1 MWPIFALGSAL
12 AFCFVSVC
20 DKRLISYHFRGVPP
34 LCLWCGVSGMLYG
47 SILLAILGIPAGLP
61 WTTAAAPV
69 ASGIL
74 MGCSVVLLF
83 RGLRLMEASRAVA
96 IAQTN
101 PIFVALLAMT
111 FLDERISPFQWGGI
125 SLVVAGAILISI
137 RLFQD
142 TPRPRTTPRTPTPGP
157 TLNPTSPAAT
167 NPAVSNPVSGD
178 ATSPAIPGQ
187 VPAPAASASSPAVSA
202 ASSGQVS
209 APAASNPVPAAASRQ
224 ASGTAVSRPESAV
237 ASDAATSPAVPR
249 QASSTAVSGTESAVA
264 SDTTSGTASSPA
276 VSNPMPTAATSP
288 AASAPKSGAASEQ
301 ASAPPASNP
310 TPAAAT
316 SPAAPGQASDTA
328 ASRPES
334 AAASDRTSSPAVSN
348 PMPTAASSPAAS
360 TPKSGAGSG
369 QASRP
374 TSDTPA
380 PRPPASRTSAQPDRP
395 AAWHGP
401 ALLLVSAM
409 CAGSSFVVAKAA
421 LNAGIPTLTVFA
433 MQQTVVGAVFFAAG
447 LTGGPRLLTAIRQ
460 PRVLALLIFGESLM
474 PALSIL
480 LTVHAYSLGPAS
492 LVAAMLA
499 TRPLFVFAASTLLSR
514 MRWHLLDENL
524 TPSALCI
531 KGISIVMIVCGAG
544 ALSLG

>member
-1 MWPIFALGSAL
+1 MWAIFALGSAL

-61 WTTAAAPV
+61 WTTTAAPV

-111 FLDERISPFQWGGI
+111 FLNERITLPQWGGI
-125 SLVVAGAILISI
+125 ALVVAGAVLISI

-142 TPRPRTTPRTPTPGP
+142 TPYPRATAATAVTLPTP
-157 TLNPTSPAAT
+157 
-167 NPAVSNPVSGD
+167 
-178 ATSPAIPGQ
+178 ATST
-187 VPAPAASASSPAVSA
+187 PAASAL
-202 ASSGQVS
+202 
-209 APAASNPVPAAASRQ
+209 AASNPVP
-224 ASGTAVSRPESAV
+224 GTP
-237 ASDAATSPAVPR
+237 
-249 QASSTAVSGTESAVA
+249 
-264 SDTTSGTASSPA
+264 
-276 VSNPMPTAATSP
+276 
-288 AASAPKSGAASEQ
+288 
-301 ASAPPASNP
+301 
-310 TPAAAT
+310 
-316 SPAAPGQASDTA
+316 
-328 ASRPES
+328 
-334 AAASDRTSSPAVSN
+334 SDRTANPAPGTPSDRTPNPAPGTPSDRTASPA
-348 PMPTAASSPAAS
+348 PG
-360 TPKSGAGSG
+360 TP
-369 QASRP
+369 
-374 TSDTPA
+374 
-380 PRPPASRTSAQPDRP
+380 SAQN
-395 AAWHGP
+395 AWYGP

-447 LTGGPRLLTAIRQ
+447 LTGGPRLLAAVRQ
-460 PRVLALLIFGESLM
+460 PRVLALLLFGESLM
-474 PALSIL
+474 PAVSIL

-514 MRWHLLDENL
+514 MRWQLLDESL
-524 TPSALCI
+524 TPSALWV
-531 KGISIVMIVCGAG
+531 KGISIIMIVAGAG